1 MPHFAWHLC
10 QRGAILLP
18 LSHLSSDSLLHHI
31 PIFRV
36 LCLTISTKL
45 THPPPTPLSANK
57 ACHFSALLRVKKT
70 LTMGLY
76 GAHEKLVSQQGLL
89 LGKEVVNNL
98 REGKK
103 TLKVENDIDDV

>member
-1 MPHFAWHLC
+1 MLASSCF
-10 QRGAILLP
+10 
-18 LSHLSSDSLLHHI
+18 LSQEED
-31 PIFRV
+31 
-36 LCLTISTKL
+36 LTISPKL

-103 TLKVENDIDDV
+103 TLKVENDIADL

>member
-1 MPHFAWHLC
+1 MPFF
-10 QRGAILLP
+10 
-18 LSHLSSDSLLHHI
+18 SSAES
-31 PIFRV
+31 
-36 LCLTISTKL
+36 
-45 THPPPTPLSANK
+45 
-57 ACHFSALLRVKKT
+57 KKT

-103 TLKVENDIDDV
+103 TLKVENDIDYEFSSYIK